1 MSAEEL
7 KLLDELFESCQYQDS
22 LDMIEKL
29 TDGRDSCEVK
39 WRLARTVFF
48 LSKQSTIDDEKEK
61 LVREAF
67 GHASAALDTDGDNFG
82 ANKWY
87 GAILSEKAALDGVTE
102 RIKQLENVQKHFQ
115 RAVALNGTSDP
126 GIWHMLGQFNF
137 KLSEVNWITRKLIN
151 SVAPNPPTAS
161 YAEALE
167 CFTKAETIK
176 PGFYA
181 LNLLYLGKCQLALKQ
196 PGEAKAWLERAA
208 AVEVRCEDDRI
219 CREEATE
226 LLRKL

>member
-7 KLLDELFESCQYQDS
+7 KLLDEMFENCEYQDS
-22 LDMIEKL
+22 LDMIQKL
-29 TDGRDSCEVK
+29 SDQESCEVK

-48 LSKQSTIDDEKEK
+48 LSKQSSVSDEKEA
-61 LVREAF
+61 LVRQAF
-67 GHASAALDTDGDNFG
+67 EHAGVALEKDGDNFG

-87 GAILSEKAALDGVTE
+87 GAILSEKSSLDGVTE

-115 RAVALNGTSDP
+115 RAVSLNGDSDP
-126 GIWHMLGQFNF
+126 GIWHMLGQFNY

-167 CFTKAETIK
+167 CFAKAESIK
-176 PGFYA
+176 PNFYA
-181 LNLLYLGKCQLALKQ
+181 LNLLYLGKSHLALKQ
-196 PGEAKAWLERAA
+196 SAEAKPWLERAA

-226 LLRKL
+226 LLKKL